1 MIEQEKIKFVR
12 ELFNPKVNK
21 VTQLL
26 KAKNQSNFDFA
37 FALLKESVKHPVVKK
52 WIYGVPFPKT
62 FSELHNR
69 TFMPSSN
76 YLEGELVCHV
86 LPIISEIDTINSFLV
101 LKREFENSLLT
112 AEYTQAANKLEA
124 IKTKFG
130 VSLWYI
136 QNKLLLAELEGGTE
150 KNWVQL
156 SEFSKEISDGFLL
169 FFIQNF
175 SKKIESKNT
184 YSRFNDIL
192 LNALNDIDLN
202 DSFKEYLLYKLNFL
216 SAKEYYY

>member
-26 KAKNQSNFDFA
+26 KAKNKSNFNFA
-37 FALLKESVKHPVVKK
+37 FALLKK
-52 WIYGVPFPKT
+52 
-62 FSELHNR
+62 
-69 TFMPSSN
+69 
-76 YLEGELVCHV
+76 
-86 LPIISEIDTINSFLV
+86 
-101 LKREFENSLLT
+101 
-112 AEYTQAANKLEA
+112 
-124 IKTKFG
+124 
-130 VSLWYI
+130 
-136 QNKLLLAELEGGTE
+136 
-150 KNWVQL
+150 
-156 SEFSKEISDGFLL
+156 FSKEISDGFLH

-184 YSRFNDIL
+184 YSQFNDIL

-216 SAKEYYY
+216 SAKEYYYQNYFLSAENILSLIDRY